1 MPFTQNGSGIYQQPA
16 RLLQQL
22 IRFNT
27 TNPPGNEAACISYI
41 RDLLAEVEVPTMLL
55 ARNPARPNLIAR
67 LPGQGRARPLLLEGH
82 IDVVTTEHQVW
93 QHPPFEGKEVDS
105 YIWGRGALDMK
116 GGVAMM
122 LAAFLRAKAGGV
134 ALPGDVV
141 LAMLC
146 DEEAFSNDGAKYL
159 VEQHPDVFQGIR
171 YALGEFGG
179 FSLYIGGRKF
189 YPIGVAEKQVCWM
202 KATVRGPAGH
212 GSIPMRGGAMAK
224 LGYLL
229 HQLDVHRL
237 PVHITPVA
245 RQMFETMSSTL
256 PPSFSSVFSQLLDPV
271 RTAQALDGL
280 GTQGLLFDPLLHN
293 TVNATIV
300 RGGDKI
306 NVIPSEIVVELDGR
320 LLPGY
325 SPADMITELHPILGE
340 EVELELLRYD
350 PGPAEPD
357 MGLFETLADI
367 LREAEP
373 DGIPI
378 PFLLSG
384 VSDARFFSRLG
395 IQTYG
400 FIPMQLPEAF
410 NFVQTIHAADER
422 IPVEAL
428 EFGTNAIYTA
438 LQRFDNSA
446 LSSSLKPPTA

>member
-1 MPFTQNGSGIYQQPA
+1 MPDGSRIYQRPA
-16 RLLQQL
+16 SLLQQL

-93 QHPPFEGKEVDS
+93 QHPPFEGKEVDG

-122 LAAFLRAKAGGV
+122 LAAFLRAKAEGV

-141 LAMLC
+141 LAVLC

-159 VEQHPDVFQGIR
+159 VEQHPEVFQGIR

-212 GSIPMRGGAMAK
+212 GSIPMRSGAMAK
-224 LGYLL
+224 LGNLL
-229 HQLDVHRL
+229 HQVDAHRL

-245 RQMFETMSSTL
+245 RQMFEAMISAF
-256 PPSFSSVFSQLLDPV
+256 PPSLSSVFSQLLDPA
-271 RTAQALDGL
+271 RTDQVLDGM
-280 GTQGLLFDPLLHN
+280 GTQGLIIDPLLHN

-300 RGGDKI
+300 HGGDKI

-325 SPADMITELHPILGE
+325 HPADMITELRSILSD
-340 EVELELLRYD
+340 EVELELLRHD
-350 PGPAEPD
+350 PGPPEPD

-395 IQTYG
+395 IQIYG

-428 EFGTNAIYTA
+428 EFGTNAIYTV

-446 LSSSLKPPTA
+446 PSSSLKPPTA